1 MPLSRP
7 YAYIVTYDLRQP
19 ADQYEPLFEE
29 LRQSPYWWHYLT
41 STWIVLRYEAL
52 AEFGPK
58 LRPLIYQSD
67 RLLIQPAKGPSDGW
81 LPKEAWAW
89 IQKHLPKEW

>member
-7 YAYIVTYDLRQP
+7 YPYIVTYDLKKP
-19 ADQYEPLFEE
+19 ADQYGALFHE
-29 LRQSPYWWHYLT
+29 LKQSHNWWHYLN
-41 STWIVLRYEAL
+41 STWIVVRYETL
-52 AEFGPK
+52 AELGPK

-81 LPKEAWAW
+81 LPKEAWEW
-89 IQKHLPKEW
+89 LQNNLPREW